1 MLMEEIMESEGKAYQ
16 IEYAK
21 DLMKELS
28 RRYMIKAKWKNE
40 RYEPTLEEHE
50 SVSFVSA
57 GYKMLIPTSFVSM
70 GEKVTQEAF
79 KWAVSFP
86 PLIKSASLIG
96 RIMDEIVEGKGKDG
110 VSTVECYMMEHDV
123 KEEYVYNLFKERVED
138 AWKDMNLEL
147 LTCKD
152 IPISIS
158 LKSLFYILEI
168 KRIIVIINH

>member
-1 MLMEEIMESEGKAYQ
+1 MKFVYKIFLDSYVEMEEIMESEGKAYQ

-28 RRYMIKAKWKNE
+28 RHYMIEAKWKNE

-96 RIMDEIVEGKGKDG
+96 RIMDDIVEGKGKDG
-110 VSTVECYMMEHDV
+110 VSTMECYMMEHDV

-138 AWKDMNLEL
+138 AWKLW
-147 LTCKD
+147 
-152 IPISIS
+152 SIR
-158 LKSLFYILEI
+158 LFIQ
-168 KRIIVIINH
+168 R